1 MAAFDKNYNI
11 DEEENV
17 FDFSKVTRGYK
28 PKEVNNFIIELKRS
42 NANIIKNYESKIAD
56 YQNENEMLACE
67 IAELKATLAS
77 KDRNEKAA
85 IESADK
91 AREKLKAVQREISE
105 IESIKEEAAA
115 SKALAEKLQKDNE
128 KLQKNYV
135 IADADKKL
143 LKEKLE
149 AVKKEYSEAKN
160 AYKDEIEKLKNEY
173 AQKAEEGAAA
183 AEKSAAAASANDDE
197 LQRVIGAYTIHLKK
211 TRQLVQSLQEQLDKA
226 EDIL

>member
-1 MAAFDKNYNI
+1 MSAFDINKEYDEDENI
-11 DEEENV
+11 

-56 YQNENEMLACE
+56 YQNENEMLQCE
-67 IAELKATLAS
+67 IAELKTTLAS
-77 KDRNEKAA
+77 RDRNEKAA

-91 AREKLKAVQREISE
+91 AREKLKTLQKDISE
-105 IESIKEEAAA
+105 IDALRKEAEAN
-115 SKALAEKLQKDNE
+115 KALAEKLQKENE
-128 KLQKNYV
+128 KLQKNYT

-149 AVKKEYSEAKN
+149 AVKKEYSESKN
-160 AYKDEIEKLKNEY
+160 AYKEEIEQIKNEY
-173 AQKAEEGAAA
+173 AQKAQSGEETAAQ
-183 AEKSAAAASANDDE
+183 KAAAASASDDE

-211 TRQLVQSLQEQLDKA
+211 TKQIVESLQEQLDKA

>member
-1 MAAFDKNYNI
+1 MSAFDINKNI
-11 DEEENV
+11 DEDENM

-28 PKEVNNFIIELKRS
+28 PKEVNNFILELKRS

-56 YQNENEMLACE
+56 YQNENEMLQCE
-67 IAELKATLAS
+67 ISELKATLAS
-77 KDRNEKAA
+77 RDRNEKAA

-91 AREKLKAVQREISE
+91 AREKLKALQKDISE
-105 IESIKEEAAA
+105 IDALRQEANE
-115 SKALAEKLQKDNE
+115 SKALAEKLQKENE

-160 AYKDEIEKLKNEY
+160 AHKQEIEQIKNDY
-173 AQKAEEGAAA
+173 AQKAQDGAEAAA
-183 AEKSAAAASANDDE
+183 QKAAASNDDE
-197 LQRVIGAYTIHLKK
+197 LQRIIGAYTIHLKK
-211 TRQLVQSLQEQLDKA
+211 TKQIVESLQEQLEKA

>member
-1 MAAFDKNYNI
+1 MSAFDLNKNI
-11 DEEENV
+11 DEDENM

-28 PKEVNNFIIELKRS
+28 PKEVNNFILELKRS

-56 YQNENEMLACE
+56 YQNETEMLQCE
-67 IAELKATLAS
+67 IAELKSTLAS
-77 KDRNEKAA
+77 RDRNEKAA

-91 AREKLKAVQREISE
+91 AREKLKTLQKDIAE
-105 IESIKEEAAA
+105 IETLRQEANAN
-115 SKALAEKLQKDNE
+115 KALADKLQSENE
-128 KLQKNYV
+128 RLQKNYV

-160 AYKDEIEKLKNEY
+160 SYKEQIEQIKNEY
-173 AQKAEEGAAA
+173 AQKAQEGAESAA
-183 AEKSAAAASANDDE
+183 KSAATAASNDDE

-211 TRQLVQSLQEQLDKA
+211 TRQIVDSLKEQLDKA

>member
-1 MAAFDKNYNI
+1 MAAFDLNKNI
-11 DEEENV
+11 DEEENT
-17 FDFSKVTRGYK
+17 FDFSKVARGYK
-28 PKEVNNFIIELKRS
+28 PKEVNNFIFELKRS

-56 YQNENEMLACE
+56 YQNENEMLQCE
-67 IAELKATLAS
+67 INELKATLAS
-77 KDRNEKAA
+77 RDRNEKAA

-105 IESIKEEAAA
+105 IETIKAEAA
-115 SKALAEKLQKDNE
+115 SNKALAEKLQKENE

-160 AYKDEIEKLKNEY
+160 AYKEEIEQIKNDY
-173 AQKAEEGAAA
+173 AQKAQEGADVAA
-183 AEKSAAAASANDDE
+183 QSAAAAAANDDE

-211 TRQLVQSLQEQLDKA
+211 TRQLVDSLQEQLDKA

>member
-77 KDRNEKAA
+77 RDRNEKAA